1 MFLSAILLA
10 LIVGWLAGGGLPR
23 LAHLRLR
30 WFWLLAIALAI
41 RLVLGLTA
49 DELTARQL
57 PIGLAY
63 LLGYALVIGW
73 LIGNWRVPGLQIAAV
88 GIVANTAA
96 IALNGGQMPIWSG
109 AFAAAGFGP
118 DDLAGEPFHFLL
130 VTDTVAEFIAAGGL
144 LGDVVPIPIPL
155 IRSVVSL
162 GDILLAIGIFW
173 TIVYSMT
180 RPGAPVR
187 SGIAFAPV
195 PQRAAGAAGSYEAGV
210 AYAGA
215 ATVAAE
221 PVAPATAEAPPLRTQ
236 SPYLRLVLNRN
247 FSLLWVGQVIAFFG
261 DRIHQL
267 ALIYLVS
274 LRGSELEVGLTFAA
288 TALPNVF
295 LGPVAGAFVD
305 RWDRR
310 RTMIGCDIVR
320 AGLVLMVP
328 FAIEIDI
335 ALVYLIAF
343 GVATVTLLFRPAKTA
358 VVPQIVE
365 RRDLVTANSANTVGE
380 TSAELI
386 GNPIAGL
393 IVLALSGI
401 IIAAFALHAI
411 TYLISALLIFA
422 MVIPKAEQPQ
432 QVRPIRE
439 LWLEIIEGWRF
450 LRGQAELFANT
461 LLSVVGQIS
470 TGVAIVV
477 SALYA
482 QNVLDTTIIA
492 FPGNWSLLL
501 ASISLGSIVGGL
513 GVGAIAPRLS
523 KGPVILVGYVAMG
536 ITMVGVGFVNDLP
549 LALAL
554 FFGGGV
560 ANMLV
565 LVPSITLFQERTP
578 QRLMGRVVSTRQAL
592 VFGAIAASMG
602 VSGWLAGIIGPSMVF
617 ILAGAISATA
627 GGVGFVVP
635 ALRNA
640 R

>member
-1 MFLSAILLA
+1 MFLSAIVLA

-23 LAHLRLR
+23 LAQLKLR
-30 WFWLLAIALAI
+30 WFWLLAVALAGRIALGFTGEQLATW
-41 RLVLGLTA
+41 GL
-49 DELTARQL
+49 
-57 PIGLAY
+57 PVGLAY
-63 LLGYALVIGW
+63 IFGYFLVIGW
-73 LIGNWRVPGLQIAAV
+73 LIGNWRVPGLQIAAI
-88 GIVANTAA
+88 GIVANTLV
-96 IALNGGQMPIWSG
+96 ISLNGGQMPIWSG
-109 AFAAAGFGP
+109 ALEAAGFGP
-118 DDLAGEPFHFLL
+118 ADLVGDPFHFLL
-130 VTDTVAEFIAAGGL
+130 ETDTVAEFIAAGGL
-144 LGDVVPIPIPL
+144 LGDVVPIPVPF
-155 IRSVVSL
+155 IRSVVSI

-173 TIVYSMT
+173 TIVFSMT

-187 SGIAFAPV
+187 SAIAFGQV
-195 PQRAAGAAGSYEAGV
+195 PQRAAGAAGSFEAGI

-215 ATVAAE
+215 GTVAAE
-221 PVAPATAEAPPLRTQ
+221 TIAAPTDEAPSLRAQ

-267 ALIYLVS
+267 ALIYLVT

-310 RTMIGCDIVR
+310 RTMIGCDIAR
-320 AGLVLMVP
+320 AGLVLLVP

-343 GVATVTLLFRPAKTA
+343 AVATVTLLFRPAKTA

-393 IVLALSGI
+393 IVLALSGVI
-401 IIAAFALHAI
+401 VAAFALHAI

-422 MVIPKAEQPQ
+422 MVIPKFEQAEPA
-432 QVRPIRE
+432 RPIRD
-439 LWLEIIEGWRF
+439 LWIEIIEGWRF
-450 LRGQAELFANT
+450 LRAQAELFSNT
-461 LLSVVGQIS
+461 LLSVIGQIS

-482 QNVLDTTIIA
+482 QAVLDQTIIA

-501 ASISLGSIVGGL
+501 ASISLGSVIGGL
-513 GVGAIAPRLS
+513 GVGAVAPRLA
-523 KGPVILVGYVAMG
+523 KGPVILVGYVMMG
-536 ITMVGVGFVNDLP
+536 ITMIGVGFVAELP
-549 LALAL
+549 LALLL
-554 FFGGGV
+554 FFAGGV
-560 ANMLV
+560 ANMLF

-602 VSGWLAGIIGPSMVF
+602 VSGWLAGVIGPSMVF
-617 ILAGAISATA
+617 ILAGIISAGA
-627 GGVGFVVP
+627 GGLGFLFPV
-635 ALRNA
+635 LRNA